1 MTVLD
6 VKGVKMGEG
15 RAKTI
20 VSLMD
25 PVEAELLASA
35 KRAVHAGADCVEWRA
50 DFAQDVHDPR
60 ALCETGLR
68 LLDALPHTPLVFT
81 LRSEGQ
87 GGRSRATRDEV
98 ARLLRAII
106 DARATD
112 LIDIE
117 SSMGDEAVH
126 DLVGRAHAQGIHS
139 IVSHHD
145 FTCTPSTTWMAHKL
159 KQMASIGAHMP
170 KLAVMARS
178 TSDCLRLMEATAMAH
193 DELETPLITM
203 AMGAEGALSR
213 LAGEAVGSALTFCAL
228 EKPSAPGQ
236 VGLREATLVLDGL
249 HRVLPVLPSRVR

>member
-1 MTVLD
+1 
-6 VKGVKMGEG
+6 
-15 RAKTI
+15 
-20 VSLMD
+20 
-25 PVEAELLASA
+25 
-35 KRAVHAGADCVEWRA
+35 
-50 DFAQDVHDPR
+50 
-60 ALCETGLR
+60 
-68 LLDALPHTPLVFT
+68 
-81 LRSEGQ
+81 
-87 GGRSRATRDEV
+87 
-98 ARLLRAII
+98 
-106 DARATD
+106 
-112 LIDIE
+112 
-117 SSMGDEAVH
+117 MGDEAVH

-139 IVSHHD
+139 IVSHHE
-145 FTCTPSTTWMAHKL
+145 FACTPSTTWMVHKL
-159 KQMASIGAHMP
+159 KHMASMGAHMP

>member
-1 MTVLD
+1 MAVLD
-6 VKGVKMGEG
+6 VKGVKLGEG

-25 PVEAELLASA
+25 PLEADLLASA
-35 KRAVHAGADCVEWRA
+35 RRAAHAGADCVEWRA
-50 DFAQDVHDPR
+50 DFSQDVHDLH

-81 LRSEGQ
+81 LRSAGQ
-87 GGRSRATRDEV
+87 GGRLQATDDEV
-98 ARLLRAII
+98 ARVLKTII

-117 SSMGDEAVH
+117 SGLGDKTVR
-126 DLVGRAHAQGIHS
+126 DLVERAHMRGIHT

-145 FTCTPSTTWMAHKL
+145 FSCTPNTTWMVQKL
-159 KQMASIGAHMP
+159 KQMASLGAHLP
-170 KLAVMARS
+170 KLAVMAQS
-178 TSDCLRLMEATAMAH
+178 TSDCLRLMEATALAR
-193 DELETPLITM
+193 DELGIPLITM

-228 EKPSAPGQ
+228 GKPSAPGQ
-236 VGLREATLVLDGL
+236 VGLREASLVLDGFHQAL
-249 HRVLPVLPSRVR
+249 PHRVR